1 MIQLKDVGENVKR
14 FGKYFE
20 RSKARFCDF
29 SVGVKYM
36 WREDFVISYAFFND
50 TLIMRE
56 SCADYKNAFYFP
68 FAENADDENAALKEI
83 EDYCASRKEELKKA
97 AEDAEKK
104 YVPEGSTLERELHSY
119 EQTWNKML
127 SPQARENLTE
137 DVNSLIRDYMRKI
150 LKTLRA
156 NNFTPERIRNLA
168 DTLVKTP
175 NMQKIKDHAELHMYI
190 QLYMIKLIKG
200 L

>member
-1 MIQLKDVGENVKR
+1 MRTTELK
-14 FGKYFE
+14 
-20 RSKARFCDF
+20 
-29 SVGVKYM
+29 
-36 WREDFVISYAFFND
+36 I
-50 TLIMRE
+50 
-56 SCADYKNAFYFP
+56 
-68 FAENADDENAALKEI
+68 FAENEVPQFSST
-83 EDYCASRKEELKKA
+83 DYSRDAQVSRKEELKKA

-150 LKTLRA
+150 LKTLQA